1 MLTHRAL
8 IANHRQLDGIEPRI
22 VGPNDIVLLA
32 LPLFHAFGLN
42 SSLGAVAWHGACGVL
57 VERYDPV
64 ESLSLIARHQVSVV
78 AAVPQMYVGWSLL
91 PDLGESLASVRVAV
105 SGAAP
110 LDPAT
115 GQRFMEATRHPVF
128 QGYGLTETSPVLT
141 TSLASPVPK
150 SKSIGRPI
158 PEVEIMLRASDGS
171 EIARVDSSGLV
182 ASAVGDPDED
192 EFADEPGTDPGEI
205 VVRGP
210 NLFSG
215 YWPDGSGGPDADGW
229 WATGDVAYADTDGDL
244 FLVDRLDELI
254 LVSGFNVYPHEVE
267 LVLAA
272 YPGVAEAAVVGV
284 EHPYTG
290 RAVKAYVVLGE
301 GVAASTDDLV
311 AHCERSLA
319 RFKCPDVIEF
329 VPQLPHSATGKVRKR
344 MLGGDPL
351 GGHA

>member
-1 MLTHRAL
+1 
-8 IANHRQLDGIEPRI
+8 
-22 VGPNDIVLLA
+22 
-32 LPLFHAFGLN
+32 
-42 SSLGAVAWHGACGVL
+42 
-57 VERYDPV
+57 
-64 ESLSLIARHQVSVV
+64 
-78 AAVPQMYVGWSLL
+78 
-91 PDLGESLASVRVAV
+91 
-105 SGAAP
+105 
-110 LDPAT
+110 
-115 GQRFMEATRHPVF
+115 
-128 QGYGLTETSPVLT
+128 
-141 TSLASPVPK
+141 
-150 SKSIGRPI
+150 
-158 PEVEIMLRASDGS
+158 MLRASDGS